1 MSISPFDVVKS
12 LNEKTELEYDMKE
25 YSGFMINR
33 IMSNN
38 LDTLFFAEAM
48 NRLNT
53 LPTYM
58 QRDFYW
64 HGLPKAKRFGK
75 YNKALAIN
83 NIVALIMTHYTV
95 NQKVA
100 ESYYKLMDESAL
112 IQLRESMNYG
122 GAKRSS

>member
-12 LNEKTELEYDMKE
+12 LNEKTELEYDIKE
-25 YSGFMINR
+25 YSVFMVNR

-48 NRLNT
+48 NRLNN
-53 LPTYM
+53 LSTYM

-83 NIVALIMTHYTV
+83 NTVELIIAKYAV
-95 NQKVA
+95 NRKVA
-100 ESYYKLMDESAL
+100 EGYYKLMDESAL
-112 IQLRESMNYG
+112 IKLRESMDHG
-122 GAKRSS
+122 GTHSSS